1 MNNEL
6 ILTKKE
12 LKKIMEV
19 IKYASKEE
27 YKPILKCVNF
37 KDNKV
42 VALDGHRM
50 AVRYLNTTL
59 DIDVNI
65 LSSDLKYV
73 LKSIT
78 KDIKVIKIKFDTLN
92 TVFDLMD
99 KNNSIL
105 ETININNVGGDYIDY
120 ESLGFDNIDTR
131 ASIEFNKSYSIKDI
145 ISYLKTLDRQG
156 KTIKLTLTNKGLEI
170 QQDISY
176 IYRQIWG
183 DKTYFNYKCNYDFE
197 NLGNFEIAVN
207 FLYLKDMLQNY
218 IKDSESILCFNTRVT
233 PIKIENQYGYD
244 VVLPVRYLKKNF

>member
-12 LKKIMEV
+12 FKKIMEV
-19 IKYASKEE
+19 IKYTSKEE
-27 YKPILKCVNF
+27 FKPILKCVNF
-37 KDNKV
+37 KGDKV
-42 VALDGHRM
+42 VALDGYRM
-50 AVRYLNTTL
+50 AVRYLNTNL
-59 DIDVNI
+59 DININI
-65 LSSDLKYV
+65 LASDLKYV
-73 LKSIT
+73 LKFIT

-120 ESLGFDNIDTR
+120 ESFGFDNIDTR
-131 ASIEFNKSYSIKDI
+131 ASIEFNKSCSIKDI

-156 KTIKLTLTNKGLEI
+156 KIIKLTLTSKGLEI

-218 IKDSESILCFNTRVT
+218 TKDNESKLCFNTRVT
-233 PIKIENQYGYD
+233 PIKIENQYGYE
-244 VVLPVRYLKKNF
+244 VVLPVRYLIK